1 MARPGEDLRA
11 DQRPSSESARAG
23 GRHSPPAPE
32 PDRPG
37 STVPTSGVSRD
48 RQITGIRITIFGMR
62 EMQGREVSEEQVDA
76 WVAEAEA
83 GYDVEQLRKRGRPTR
98 AGQAAQVV
106 PVRFTEEEIASLMQR
121 ADREHL
127 NRSEAI
133 RRAVREWTTA

>member
-1 MARPGEDLRA
+1 MDLSISRERA
-11 DQRPSSESARAG
+11 SQPREL
-23 GRHSPPAPE
+23 
-32 PDRPG
+32 
-37 STVPTSGVSRD
+37 
-48 RQITGIRITIFGMR
+48 RITINDMR
-62 EMQGREVSEEQVDA
+62 KMQGHEVPEEQVDA

-106 PVRFTEEEIASLMQR
+106 PVRFTDEEIASLMKR

>member
-1 MARPGEDLRA
+1 MAGRSLRTRAHLRLPVAFTDGRISALLATAQTEDPQAHDLC
-11 DQRPSSESARAG
+11 
-23 GRHSPPAPE
+23 
-32 PDRPG
+32 
-37 STVPTSGVSRD
+37 
-48 RQITGIRITIFGMR
+48 ITIVGMSK
-62 EMQGREVSEEQVDA
+62 MQGQEVPEEQVDA

-98 AGQAAQVV
+98 GEQAAQVV
-106 PVRFTEEEIASLMQR
+106 PVRFTDEEISLLMQR

>member
-1 MARPGEDLRA
+1 MDLSIGGARVSQLCDL
-11 DQRPSSESARAG
+11 
-23 GRHSPPAPE
+23 
-32 PDRPG
+32 
-37 STVPTSGVSRD
+37 
-48 RQITGIRITIFGMR
+48 RITITGMR
-62 EMQGREVSEEQVDA
+62 KMQGHEVPEEQVDA

-98 AGQAAQVV
+98 AGQTAQVV
-106 PVRFTEEEIASLMQR
+106 PVRFTDEEISSLMQR

>member
-1 MARPGEDLRA
+1 MKSAHSGWFSCPTAAAPGTPGCAARLGERRLGRPAVLR
-11 DQRPSSESARAG
+11 SHVARAS
-23 GRHSPPAPE
+23 HAT
-32 PDRPG
+32 D
-37 STVPTSGVSRD
+37 
-48 RQITGIRITIFGMR
+48 IRITISGMR
-62 EMQGREVSEEQVDA
+62 KMQGHEVPEDQVDA

-98 AGQAAQVV
+98 GEQAAQVV
-106 PVRFTEEEIASLMQR
+106 PVRFTDEEISSLMQR

>member
-1 MARPGEDLRA
+1 MAR
-11 DQRPSSESARAG
+11 ARYAI
-23 GRHSPPAPE
+23 
-32 PDRPG
+32 D
-37 STVPTSGVSRD
+37 
-48 RQITGIRITIFGMR
+48 IRITISGMR
-62 EMQGREVSEEQVDA
+62 KMQGNEVPEDQVDA

-98 AGQAAQVV
+98 GEQAAQVV
-106 PVRFTEEEIASLMQR
+106 PVRFTDEEISSLMQR